1 MRRSFKI
8 IGSAVCLSA
17 SAMLAS
23 CCCGDGAAC
32 NHPANSYAPGQ
43 EQPLFPLLA
52 NGATQQQK
60 DDAIF
65 RNTRVTAKT
74 FDADGIKVR
83 YNGRKKVVR
92 IK

>member
-1 MRRSFKI
+1 MRHSFKL

-23 CCCGDGAAC
+23 CCCGEGGSCQDQY
-32 NHPANSYAPGQ
+32 NKPVNTYAPGQ
-43 EQPLFPLLA
+43 EEPLFPLLP

-74 FDADGIKVR
+74 FDADGIKI
-83 YNGRKKVVR
+83 N
-92 IK
+92 